1 MYQTYLITGA
11 TGFLGRAVLQLL
23 LAHSCRVLALVMDK
37 DPLAYMIPENV
48 TVFCGDLTDK
58 DTLRSFFAAGGDN
71 FCVLH
76 CAGIVSVASKPD
88 EAIYRVNVQGTQN
101 IIDLC
106 CEFGAEKLVYVS
118 SVHAIPEKPAPET
131 ITEPD
136 RFAPD
141 EILGDYGKSK
151 SMATALVLEAA
162 QSGLNASVVL
172 PSGILG
178 PGDLA
183 RGNMTRMLLA
193 FCRGRLPLGVKGGY
207 DFVDVRDV
215 AVGVLACAERGKA
228 GECYILSGHY
238 TTIQDMF
245 SLTASQLGRKAPK
258 FCVSATLASCA
269 APVFEKIAQLRGERP
284 FFTPYSIAVLRSNG
298 HFSNAKA
305 VGALGFHARPLRE
318 TLQSMILWFQGQNL
332 ISPAL

>member
-23 LAHSCRVLALVMDK
+23 LAHSCRILALVMDK
-37 DPLAYMIPENV
+37 DPLAYMIPENA

-88 EAIYRVNVQGTQN
+88 KAIYRVNVQGTQN
-101 IIDLC
+101 IVDLSR
-106 CEFGAEKLVYVS
+106 EFGAGRLIYVS

-151 SMATALVLEAA
+151 AMATALVLEAA
-162 QSGLNASVVL
+162 QNGLNASVVL
-172 PSGILG
+172 PSGIIG

-193 FCRGRLPLGVKGGY
+193 FCRGQLPLGVNGGY

-245 SLTASQLGRKAPK
+245 ALTASQLGRKAPK

-332 ISPAL
+332 ISPAR

>member
-1 MYQTYLITGA
+1 MFI
-11 TGFLGRAVLQLL
+11 
-23 LAHSCRVLALVMDK
+23 
-37 DPLAYMIPENV
+37 
-48 TVFCGDLTDK
+48 
-58 DTLRSFFAAGGDN
+58 
-71 FCVLH
+71 
-76 CAGIVSVASKPD
+76 
-88 EAIYRVNVQGTQN
+88 
-101 IIDLC
+101 
-106 CEFGAEKLVYVS
+106 VS

-151 SMATALVLEAA
+151 AMATALVLEAA

-215 AVGVLACAERGKA
+215 AAGVLACAERGKA

-245 SLTASQLGRKAPK
+245 ALTASQLDRKAPK
-258 FCVSATLASCA
+258 LCVPATLASCA

-284 FFTPYSIAVLRSNG
+284 FFTPYAIAVLRSNG
-298 HFSNAKA
+298 RFSNAKA
-305 VGALGFHARPLRE
+305 TAMLGYHARPLRE

>member
-1 MYQTYLITGA
+1 MEQTYLLTGA
-11 TGFLGRAVLQLL
+11 TGFLGRSVVQLL
-23 LAHSCRVLALVMDK
+23 LLRGCRVAALVTEK
-37 DPLAYMIPENV
+37 DPLCDTLPEEV
-48 TVFCGDLTDK
+48 VRYRGDLTDK
-58 DTLRSFFAAGGDN
+58 ASMRDFFAGGGN
-71 FCVLH
+71 SFCVLH
-76 CAGIVSVASKPD
+76 CAGIVSVASRPG
-88 EAIYRVNVQGTQN
+88 EIIYRVNVDGTQN
-101 IIDLC
+101 VIDLC
-106 CEFGAEKLVYVS
+106 REFGAEKLVYVS
-118 SVHAIPEKPAPET
+118 SVHAIAEKPAPQT
-131 ITEPD
+131 ITEPN
-136 RFAPD
+136 RFSPED
-141 EILGDYGKSK
+141 ILGDYGKSK
-151 SMATALVLEAA
+151 AMATALVLKAA

-284 FFTPYSIAVLRSNG
+284 FFTPYAIAVLRSNG
-298 HFSNAKA
+298 RFSNAKA
-305 VGALGFHARPLRE
+305 TAMLGYHARPLRE

>member
-37 DPLAYMIPENV
+37 DPLAYTIPENV

-58 DTLRSFFAAGGDN
+58 DTLRSFFAAGGDS

-76 CAGIVSVASKPD
+76 CAGLISIASKPD
-88 EAIYRVNVQGTQN
+88 EALYAVNVQGTRN
-101 IIDLC
+101 IVDLC
-106 CEFGAEKLVYVS
+106 REFGASRLVYVS

-136 RFAPD
+136 RFVPD
-141 EILGDYGKSK
+141 KILGDYGKSK
-151 SMATALVLEAA
+151 AMATALVLEAA
-162 QSGLNASVVL
+162 QNGLNASVVL
-172 PSGILG
+172 PSGIIG

-193 FCRGRLPLGVKGGY
+193 FCRGQLPLGVNGGY
-207 DFVDVRDV
+207 DFVDVRDA

-245 SLTASQLGRKAPK
+245 ALTASQLGRKAPK
-258 FCVSATLASCA
+258 LCVPATLASCV

-284 FFTPYSIAVLRSNG
+284 FFTPYAIAVLRSNG
-298 HFSNAKA
+298 RFSNAKA
-305 VGALGFHARPLRE
+305 TAMLGYHARPLRE

>member
-23 LAHSCRVLALVMDK
+23 LAHSCRILALVMDK
-37 DPLAYMIPENV
+37 DPLAYTIPENV

-58 DTLRSFFAAGGDN
+58 DTLRSFFAAGGDS

-118 SVHAIPEKPAPET
+118 SVHAIAEKPAPET
-131 ITEPD
+131 ITEPNCFSPED
-136 RFAPD
+136 
-141 EILGDYGKSK
+141 ILGDYGKSK
-151 SMATALVLEAA
+151 AMATALVLKAA

-245 SLTASQLGRKAPK
+245 ALTASQLDRKAPK
-258 FCVSATLASCA
+258 LCVPATLASCA

-284 FFTPYSIAVLRSNG
+284 FFTPYAIAVLRSNG
-298 HFSNAKA
+298 RFSNAKA
-305 VGALGFHARPLRE
+305 TAMLGYHARPLRE

-332 ISPAL
+332 IPPAL